1 VRLGGKLDAPVEA
14 KSVFTVFM
22 VVVLCVVVVM
32 MAAVVVVVV
41 VVVAVVGFGVYRTLL
56 NMYPHHSP
64 DRTTV
69 SIAGPSG
76 DPAA

>member
-1 VRLGGKLDAPVEA
+1 VEA

-22 VVVLCVVVVM
+22 VVELCVVVVM
-32 MAAVVVVVV
+32 MAAVVVVVAL
-41 VVVAVVGFGVYRTLL
+41 VVAVMGFGVHRTLL

-64 DRTTV
+64 ERTTV
-69 SIAGPSG
+69 SIAGPAG